1 VTETATAGLD
11 LRDFVD
17 GQAPFFAGTANVIMQ
32 LGWPAVGYGVYE
44 SKVDDGNVMLVP
56 LKRAR
61 TTVTYL
67 SVALLG
73 TPAERAAYR
82 RAVNR
87 QHTQVH
93 SDEHSPVAYD
103 AFDPELQLW
112 VAACLAYG
120 ARDFHERFHGR
131 PDRPTAE
138 WLHRQMSRL
147 ATTLQVPEDRW
158 PASLEEFDAYW
169 AAGLE
174 KVSYDDTLRG
184 YLNDLLDLRQ
194 LPEVERRPVAAF
206 HRWVNTGFLP
216 PEFRERM
223 GLEWSVGDQV
233 RFETRMAKVGHLNR
247 RMPRSLRMFPFNFF
261 LSDFRL
267 RNRLDLRLV

>member
-1 VTETATAGLD
+1 MTSTVLTDLD

-82 RAVNR
+82 QAVNG

-93 SDEHSPVAYD
+93 SDEHSPVEYN
-103 AFDPELQLW
+103 AFDPDLQLW

-138 WLHRQMSRL
+138 WLHQQMGRL

-158 PASLEEFDAYW
+158 PATLEEFDEYW
-169 AAGLE
+169 AEGLQ
-174 KVSYDDTLRG
+174 KVSYDDRLRA

-194 LPEVERRPVAAF
+194 LPEVTRRPIAAF

-216 PEFRERM
+216 PEFREQM
-223 GLEWSVGDQV
+223 GLSWSTGDQL
-233 RFETRMAKVGHLNR
+233 RFESRMAQVGRLNR

-261 LSDFRL
+261 LWDMRL
-267 RNRLDLRLV
+267 RRRLGLSLV